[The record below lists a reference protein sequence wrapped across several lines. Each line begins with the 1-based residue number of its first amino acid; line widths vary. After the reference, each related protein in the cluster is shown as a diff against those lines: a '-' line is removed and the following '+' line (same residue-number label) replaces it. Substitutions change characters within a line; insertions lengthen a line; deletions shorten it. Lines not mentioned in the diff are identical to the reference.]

1 MEHIS
6 LEKEEDMI
14 KLEQFFQAKKEL
26 NYTAIKD
33 IRIHFKLEEVTK
45 QLKMEHLDIL
55 RIFFSMKK
63 KKVIINQ

>member
-14 KLEQFFQAKKEL
+14 KLEQFFQARKEL

-55 RIFFSMKK
+55 RIFLSMKK

>member
-45 QLKMEHLDIL
+45 QFLNKNRPYLYDI
-55 RIFFSMKK
+55 K
-63 KKVIINQ
+63 INPKNNNIK

>member
-55 RIFFSMKK
+55 RIFLSMKK